1 MGRYVNIPVSPILL
15 FQFPGHMEP
24 VLQSIFDSAVD
35 GIIVIDAKG
44 LIKAFN
50 PAAERLFG
58 YSAAD
63 VLDENV
69 KVLMPSPDFERHDR
83 YLADYLETRTPKVIG
98 TGREVR
104 GRRKDGTTFPL
115 HLSVGQMEL
124 DGQPAFTG
132 ILHDLSGRVAMEEA
146 LRKSEERVRS
156 IVESAVDAI
165 IVIDDRGAIQAFN
178 PSAERLF
185 GYPVSEVLGRN
196 VSMLMPSP
204 DRERHD
210 GYIHHYLTTGEQKII
225 GIGREVAARR
235 KDGSTFPV
243 HLSVGE
249 MKSEDGKR
257 SFTGILHD
265 LSGRVVLE
273 QRLTEQKS
281 LAKLGEM
288 AAVVAH
294 EVKNPIAGIR
304 GALQVITSR
313 MPADQRDRDIL
324 IDIITRLD
332 GLDRIVQDMLM
343 FARPR
348 ALRREPIPLGVL
360 VRETASLIER
370 DASMLNLEIAVT
382 GACDIAGDREMLRIV
397 LQNILLNAAQAME
410 GRGRID
416 VTISASDGRCHI
428 VVADHGPG
436 MPDDVRDKAF
446 SAFFTTKHRGTG
458 LGLPI
463 AKRVVEAHGGTIH
476 IDVPPGGGTTISV
489 DLPLPAA

>member
-1 MGRYVNIPVSPILL
+1 
-15 FQFPGHMEP
+15 MEP
-24 VLQSIFDSAVD
+24 ILQSIFESAVD
-35 GIIVIDAKG
+35 GIIVIDVRG

-58 YSAAD
+58 YTAAE

-69 KVLMPSPDFERHDR
+69 KMLMPSPDFERHDR
-83 YLADYLETRTPKVIG
+83 YLSSYRETGVPKIIG

-124 DGQPAFTG
+124 NGEPAFTG
-132 ILHDLSGRVAMEEA
+132 ILHDLSRRVAIEEA

-165 IVIDDRGAIQAFN
+165 IVIDDRGTVQAFN

-185 GYPVSEVLGRN
+185 GYRIDEVLGRN
-196 VSMLMPSP
+196 VNMLMPNP

-225 GIGREVAARR
+225 GIGREVTALR
-235 KDGSTFPV
+235 KDGTTFPV

-249 MKSEDGKR
+249 MKSDDGKR

-265 LSGRVVLE
+265 LSDRVGLE
-273 QRLTEQKS
+273 QRLAEQKS

-304 GALQVITSR
+304 GALQVITTR
-313 MPADQRDRDIL
+313 MPADQRDRAIL
-324 IDIITRLD
+324 VDIITRLD
-332 GLDRIVQDMLM
+332 GLNRIVQDMLM

-348 ALRREPIPLGVL
+348 ALRQERIDLGPLL
-360 VRETASLIER
+360 RETAALIER
-370 DASMLNLEIAVT
+370 DPSMLNLEIRVS
-382 GACDIAGDREMLRIV
+382 GGCEIVGDREMLQIV
-397 LQNILLNAAQAME
+397 FQNILMNGAQAMDGQGQIE
-410 GRGRID
+410 VAVAGAG
-416 VTISASDGRCHI
+416 GRCRI
-428 VVADHGPG
+428 AIADRGPG
-436 MPDDVRDKAF
+436 MPEETRAKAF
-446 SAFFTTKHRGTG
+446 DAFFTTKHRGTG

-463 AKRVVEAHGGTIH
+463 AKRVVEAHGGEIQ

-489 DLPLPAA
+489 DLPLPG

>member
-1 MGRYVNIPVSPILL
+1 
-15 FQFPGHMEP
+15 MEP
-24 VLQSIFDSAVD
+24 ILQSIFDSAVD

-50 PAAERLFG
+50 PGAERLFG
-58 YSAAD
+58 YRATE
-63 VLDENV
+63 VLDQNV
-69 KVLMPSPDFERHDR
+69 NVLMPSPDFEQHDR
-83 YLADYLETRTPKVIG
+83 YLTNYLETGVPRIIG

-104 GRRKDGTTFPL
+104 GRRKDGSTFPL

-132 ILHDLSGRVAMEEA
+132 ILHDLSRRVAIEEA

-185 GYPVSEVLGRN
+185 GYRIGEVLGRN
-196 VSMLMPSP
+196 VNMLMPSP

-210 GYIHHYLTTGEQKII
+210 GYLHHYLTTGEQKII
-225 GIGREVAARR
+225 GIGREVTARR
-235 KDGSTFPV
+235 KDGTTFPV

-249 MKSEDGKR
+249 MKSDDGKR

-265 LSGRVVLE
+265 LSDRVVLE

-313 MPADQRDRDIL
+313 MPADQRDRTIL
-324 IDIITRLD
+324 VDIITRLD
-332 GLDRIVQDMLM
+332 GLNRIVQDMLM

-348 ALRREPIPLGVL
+348 ALRQEPIVAWIAAARDRVAHRTRSEHAEP
-360 VRETASLIER
+360 RDRRQRSLRHRRRSR
-370 DASMLNLEIAVT
+370 DAADCVSEHP
-382 GACDIAGDREMLRIV
+382 DERRAGDGGPGTDRRHDHRRRRTLPH
-397 LQNILLNAAQAME
+397 
-410 GRGRID
+410 RGRRSR
-416 VTISASDGRCHI
+416 TRHARRR
-428 VVADHGPG
+428 A
-436 MPDDVRDKAF
+436 R
-446 SAFFTTKHRGTG
+446 
-458 LGLPI
+458 
-463 AKRVVEAHGGTIH
+463 
-476 IDVPPGGGTTISV
+476 
-489 DLPLPAA
+489 

>member
-1 MGRYVNIPVSPILL
+1 
-15 FQFPGHMEP
+15 MEP
-24 VLQSIFDSAVD
+24 ILQSIFDSAVD
-35 GIIVIDAKG
+35 GIIVIDGKG
-44 LIKAFN
+44 LVRAFN

-58 YSAAD
+58 YRAEE
-63 VLDENV
+63 VMGENV
-69 KVLMPSPDFERHDR
+69 KLLMPSPDREQHDHYIAN
-83 YLADYLETRTPKVIG
+83 YLRTRIPSVIG

-104 GRRKDGTTFPL
+104 GRRKDGSTFPL
-115 HLSVGQMEL
+115 HLSVGEMEV

-132 ILHDLSGRVAMEEA
+132 ILHDLSRRSAIEEA

-165 IVIDDRGAIQAFN
+165 VVINERGSIEAFN

-185 GYPVSEVLGRN
+185 GYTVSEVIGRN
-196 VSMLMPSP
+196 VNVLMPSP

-210 GYIHHYLTTGEQKII
+210 GYIRHYLTTGEQKII
-225 GIGREVAARR
+225 GVGREVTGLK
-235 KDGSTFPV
+235 KDGTRFPV

-249 MKSEDGKR
+249 MQFEGKR

-265 LSGRVVLE
+265 LSARVALE
-273 QRLTEQKS
+273 QRLAEQKS

-313 MPADQRDRDIL
+313 MPPEQRDRTVL
-324 IDIITRLD
+324 LDIITRLD
-332 GLDRIVQDMLM
+332 ALNRIVQDMLM

-348 ALRREPIPLGVL
+348 ALRQEPISLGAL
-360 VRETASLIER
+360 LRDTASLIER
-370 DASMLNLEIAVT
+370 DPTMLNLEIGVT
-382 GACDIAGDREMLRIV
+382 GATDITGDREMLQV
-397 LQNILLNAAQAME
+397 VFQNILMNAAQAME
-410 GRGRID
+410 GQGRID
-416 VTISASDGRCHI
+416 VTISADNGRCS
-428 VVADHGPG
+428 VAIADRGPG
-436 MPDDVRDKAF
+436 MPEDVREKAF
-446 SAFFTTKHRGTG
+446 DAFFTTKHRGTG

-476 IDVPPGGGTTISV
+476 IDVPPSGGTTISV
-489 DLPLPAA
+489 ALPLPR